1 MRYCWYASWFARVGT
16 RRNVYRYLFVSAMIR
31 GKWGC
36 LYPRG
41 RCQSSEQEWSDCFL
55 AKFVQF
61 HKFLLILFNKIRQ
74 ATRVTCSL
82 CTCCGGPSTQAVV
95 AAAISGDS
103 SIVEMLLA
111 ANADV
116 DARNAKRCCTFSLNG
131 SGSFR
136 SSLLYIIKRRAGQM
150 TRLTISS

>member
-1 MRYCWYASWFARVGT
+1 M
-16 RRNVYRYLFVSAMIR
+16 
-31 GKWGC
+31 
-36 LYPRG
+36 
-41 RCQSSEQEWSDCFL
+41 
-55 AKFVQF
+55 QF

-136 SSLLYIIKRRAGQM
+136 SGLLYIIKRRAGQM
-150 TRLTISS
+150 TRLKISRLESYTSRVHGLGHIVLGCFVHFLRHDS